1 MNNSISEY
9 KSKIEEA
16 KSQYNKALGKMSA
29 LKEQA
34 MQNPRIA
41 SKVKAGSD
49 LSQAIKLAIE
59 EIQAEL
65 NKKSIELDNGL
76 AQFES
81 KYAKFL
87 KGGL

>member
-41 SKVKAGSD
+41 SKVKAGND

-59 EIQAEL
+59 EIQTEL
-65 NKKSIELDNGL
+65 NKKSLELDTGL
-76 AQFES
+76 AQFEE

>member
-41 SKVKAGSD
+41 SKVKAGND

-76 AQFES
+76 AQFED

>member
-41 SKVKAGSD
+41 SKVKAGND
-49 LSQAIKLAIE
+49 LAQAIKLAIE

-76 AQFES
+76 AQFED

>member
-41 SKVKAGSD
+41 EKVKAGND
-49 LSQAIKLAIE
+49 LAQAIKLSIE
-59 EIQAEL
+59 EITTEL
-65 NKKSIELDNGL
+65 NKKQQELDEGL
-76 AQFES
+76 AQFQE
-81 KYAKFL
+81 KYSKFL
-87 KGGL
+87 QGV

>member
-41 SKVKAGSD
+41 SKVKAGND
-49 LSQAIKLAIE
+49 LAQAIKLAIE

-76 AQFES
+76 AQFEN

>member
-34 MQNPRIA
+34 MQNSRIA
-41 SKVKAGSD
+41 SKVKAGND
-49 LSQAIKLAIE
+49 LAQAIKLAIE

-65 NKKSIELDNGL
+65 NKKSIELDKGL
-76 AQFES
+76 AQFEN

>member
-41 SKVKAGSD
+41 SKVKAGND
-49 LSQAIKLAIE
+49 LAQAIKLAIE
-59 EIQAEL
+59 ETQTEL
-65 NKKSIELDNGL
+65 NDKVEALNIGL
-76 AQFES
+76 AQFEN